1 MVLMSSVRSV
11 RSDVTR
17 LLHSPHLASEES
29 ESADYGVGQTIE
41 GDSMGPAGVV

>member
-1 MVLMSSVRSV
+1 MVLISSVSSV
-11 RSDVTR
+11 PIIRV

-29 ESADYGVGQTIE
+29 EPADYGVGQAIE